1 MLSDRRRHEQ
11 LARQRLEKRKNRVK
25 RTILSRENIIENGDN
40 VLLQEAVIKFLENK
54 HYKEREAML
63 NLLEY
68 EDNDLENLV
77 QSMTSE
83 QRGDHLRQLKEKK
96 ESLNKGLFLMQCLK
110 ILIILD
116 KKFSDCVPSVS

>member
-11 LARQRLEKRKNRVK
+11 LARQRLEERKNRVK
-25 RTILSRENIIENGDN
+25 RTTLSRENIIENGDN

-54 HYKEREAML
+54 HYEEREAML

-68 EDNDLENLV
+68 EDNDLENLA

-96 ESLNKGLFLMQCLK
+96 ESLNKGLFLNATLK
-110 ILIILD
+110 NTYNLG
-116 KKFSDCVPSVS
+116 

>member
-11 LARQRLEKRKNRVK
+11 LARQRLEERKNRVQ
-25 RTILSRENIIENGDN
+25 RTTLSRENIIENGDN

-54 HYKEREAML
+54 HCEEREAML

-68 EDNDLENLV
+68 EDNDLENLA

-96 ESLNKGLFLMQCLK
+96 ESLNKGLFLNAMLK
-110 ILIILD
+110 NTYNLG
-116 KKFSDCVPSVS
+116 